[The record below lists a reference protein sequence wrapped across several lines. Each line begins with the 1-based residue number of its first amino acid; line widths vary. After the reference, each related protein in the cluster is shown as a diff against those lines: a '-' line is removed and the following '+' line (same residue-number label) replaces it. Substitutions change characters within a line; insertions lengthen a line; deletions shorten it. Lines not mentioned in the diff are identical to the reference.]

1 MKQYLLIAIMIGALI
16 LQVSFLPALRP
27 FGVVP
32 NLALIVVASAAL
44 TGPLVS
50 AMILALGGGFI
61 LDLSSGSDFGL
72 KTGLLA
78 LAVLI
83 CAYVVRSGLL
93 LGTRLQLVI
102 IVLIISTLT
111 PLIVVPEILFAGG
124 RVNFLTVFERLI
136 ATIGCNTALAIT
148 LGPIFASIARSDQD
162 YGA

>member
-93 LGTRLQLVI
+93 LGTRLQLDHCAHH
-102 IVLIISTLT
+102 LDFDS
-111 PLIVVPEILFAGG
+111 AD
-124 RVNFLTVFERLI
+124 RC
-136 ATIGCNTALAIT
+136 A
-148 LGPIFASIARSDQD
+148 
-162 YGA
+162 